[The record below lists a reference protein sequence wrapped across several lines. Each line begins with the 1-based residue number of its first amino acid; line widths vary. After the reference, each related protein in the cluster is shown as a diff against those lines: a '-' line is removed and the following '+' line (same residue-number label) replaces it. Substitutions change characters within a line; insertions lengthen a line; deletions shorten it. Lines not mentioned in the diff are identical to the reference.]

1 MTFGG
6 KMADEKL
13 DDNKEK
19 QEIKEAIKLPEPQD
33 KIVTTEHSL
42 RIGKKQFDYTVTT
55 GTMILRE
62 EDEKTGEKARASIF
76 YAAYSLKTDQAK
88 TKRPITYS
96 FNGGPGSSSVWMH
109 LGMLGPKRVKMDAEG
124 MPLPPPYELVDNE
137 HTLLESS
144 DLVFID
150 PVSTGYSRAVPGQ
163 KAKEFH
169 GVKQDIQSVGD
180 FIVRWT
186 TRNQRWDSPKFLIG
200 ESYGTTRASGLSKYL
215 QDRHGLYL
223 NGIILISSVL
233 NFMTLEYDSGNDLP
247 YPLLLPTLTATA
259 WYHHKLNK
267 ELQTDLQATLRQ
279 AEAFAA
285 NSYTLALMKG
295 DSISKIDRA
304 SVLKELSRLTGVSE
318 NYLDEHNLRVRVQ
331 EYCKELRRED
341 GLTVGRLD
349 SRFTGMEGRR
359 AGDEYERDPSYS
371 AIKGPYTATFYD
383 YVRKDLGF
391 EFDIPYEIIKD
402 LEKWEMDQAKYTDVS
417 PDLREAFLLN
427 PDLRVYVACGYYD
440 MATPYFAA
448 EYTFNHLSLPGKL
461 AERVK
466 FNYFEA
472 GHMMYLQL
480 ASLERLGKELP
491 LFIAE
496 CCKTR

>member
-1 MTFGG
+1 MV
-6 KMADEKL
+6 DDIL
-13 DDNKEK
+13 DSNKEK
-19 QEIKEAIKLPEPQD
+19 PETRETSKLPEPQD
-33 KIVTTEHSL
+33 RIVKTDHSL
-42 RIGKKQFDYTVTT
+42 KIGDKQLDYTVTT
-55 GTMILRE
+55 GTMILRD

-76 YAAYSLKTDQAK
+76 YVAYSLKTDQTK
-88 TKRPITYS
+88 EKRPITYS

-137 HTLLESS
+137 FTLLTDT

-150 PVSTGYSRAVPGQ
+150 PVSTGYSRAVPGE
-163 KAKEFH
+163 KAEEFH
-169 GVKQDIQSVGD
+169 GVQKDIQSVGD

-186 TRNQRWDSPKFLIG
+186 TRNQRWASPKFLIG

-223 NGIILISSVL
+223 NGIILISSIL
-233 NFMTLEYDSGNDLP
+233 NFMTLEFDSGNDLP

-259 WYHHKLNK
+259 WYHKKLNSA
-267 ELQTDLQATLRQ
+267 LQADLQLALRQ
-279 AEAFAA
+279 AEDFASNA
-285 NSYTLALMKG
+285 YTLALMKG
-295 DSISKIDRA
+295 DSLKKADRVA
-304 SVLKELSRLTGVSE
+304 VLKELSRLTGVSE
-318 NYLDEHNLRVRVQ
+318 NYLDEHNLRLQVQ
-331 EYCKELRRED
+331 EYCKELRRKD

-349 SRFTGMEGRR
+349 SRFTGMEPRL
-359 AGDEYERDPSYS
+359 AGDEFQRDPSYS

-383 YVRKDLGF
+383 YVRRDLGF
-391 EFDIPYEIIKD
+391 EFDIPYEIIK
-402 LEKWEMDQAKYTDVS
+402 EIKKWEMDQAKYTDVS
-417 PDLREAFLLN
+417 PDLREAFLIN

-448 EYTFNHLSLPGKL
+448 QYTFNHLSLPGKL

-466 FNYFEA
+466 FSYFES
-472 GHMMYLQL
+472 GHMMYLQM

-491 LFIAE
+491 AFITE
-496 CCKTR
+496 CCQPR

>member
-1 MTFGG
+1 MV
-6 KMADEKL
+6 DEKL
-13 DDNKEK
+13 DTSEEK
-19 QEIKEAIKLPEPQD
+19 QEKKEANKLPEPQD
-33 KIVTTEHSL
+33 RVVITEHSL
-42 RIGKKQFDYTVTT
+42 KIGEKQLEYSVTT
-55 GTMILRE
+55 GTMILRD

-76 YAAYSLKTDQAK
+76 YVAYNLKTNQ
-88 TKRPITYS
+88 TSEKRPITYS

-109 LGMLGPKRVKMDAEG
+109 LGMLGPKRVKMDVEG

-137 HTLLESS
+137 YTLLEKT

-150 PVSTGYSRAVPGQ
+150 PVSTGYSRAVPGE
-163 KAKEFH
+163 KAEEFH

-186 TRNQRWDSPKFLIG
+186 TRNQRWASPKFLIG

-215 QDRHGLYL
+215 QERHGLYL

-233 NFMTLEYDSGNDLP
+233 NFMTLEFDSGNDLP
-247 YPLLLPTLTATA
+247 YPLLLPTMTATA
-259 WYHHKLNK
+259 WYHKKLDAA
-267 ELQTDLQATLRQ
+267 LQTDLQSALRQ
-279 AEAFAA
+279 SETFAA
-285 NSYTLALMKG
+285 NGYTLALMKG
-295 DSISKIDRA
+295 NSLSKEERKE
-304 SVLKELSRLTGVSE
+304 VLKELSRLTGVSE
-318 NYLDEHNLRVRVQ
+318 NYLDEHDLRLQVQ
-331 EYCKELRRED
+331 EYCKELRRKD

-349 SRFTGMEGRR
+349 SRFTGMESRP
-359 AGDEYERDPSYS
+359 AGDVYERDPSYS
-371 AIKGPYTATFYD
+371 AIKGPYTGTFYD

-402 LEKWEMDQAKYTDVS
+402 LKKWDMEQAKYTDVS
-417 PDLREAFLLN
+417 PDLRDAFLIN

-448 EYTFNHLSLPGKL
+448 EYTFNHLSLPQQL

-466 FNYFEA
+466 FSYFDS

-480 ASLERLGKELP
+480 SSLEKLGKELP
-491 LFIAE
+491 AFIAE
-496 CCKTR
+496 CCQARQ

>member
-1 MTFGG
+1 ML
-6 KMADEKL
+6 DEKI
-13 DDNKEK
+13 DETTAK
-19 QEIKEAIKLPEPQD
+19 QETKENNKLPEPQD
-33 KIVTTEHSL
+33 RIVTTEHSL
-42 RIGKKQFDYTVTT
+42 TIGGKQLDYTVTT

-76 YAAYSLKTDQAK
+76 YVAYSLKTDQPRE
-88 TKRPITYS
+88 KRPITYS

-137 HTLLESS
+137 YTLLVNT

-150 PVSTGYSRAVPGQ
+150 PVSTGYSRAVPGE
-163 KAKEFH
+163 KAEEFH

-186 TRNQRWDSPKFLIG
+186 IRNQRWVSPKFLIG

-233 NFMTLEYDSGNDLP
+233 NFMTLEFDSGNDLP

-259 WYHHKLNK
+259 WYHKKLDAVLQAD
-267 ELQTDLQATLRQ
+267 LQTALRQ
-279 AEAFAA
+279 AETFAA
-285 NSYTLALMKG
+285 NTYTLALMKG
-295 DSISKIDRA
+295 DSLTKSEREAVI
-304 SVLKELSRLTGVSE
+304 KELSRLIGVSE
-318 NYLDEHNLRVRVQ
+318 NYLDEHNLRLQVQ
-331 EYCKELRRED
+331 EYCKELRRKD

-349 SRFTGMEGRR
+349 SRFTGMESRP
-359 AGDEYERDPSYS
+359 AGDAYQRDPSYS
-371 AIKGPYTATFYD
+371 AIKGPYTASFYD

-402 LEKWEMDQAKYTDVS
+402 LKKWDMDQAKYTDVS
-417 PDLREAFLLN
+417 PDLRDAFLIN

-448 EYTFNHLSLPGKL
+448 QYTFNHLSLPSQL
-461 AERVK
+461 AERIK
-466 FNYFEA
+466 FSYFES

-491 LFIAE
+491 AFIAE
-496 CCKTR
+496 SCLPRH